1 MRIKTWILRGHE
13 HPTNASGTQKKIY
26 RNLFSFPTPRPRTN
40 MEPPWLLSAF
50 HLGTLPSRQGNVI
63 GVEERI
69 CFWNSSRKSRI
80 ISLLLRSF
88 EFIHF
93 NGWFWIPRNVIF
105 FNQPPPPFTLRGLPA
120 GTKELLIHLLICA
133 YLLPVIDWTA
143 IFLEAGKRSEGRIDE
158 EGWSERDLPKKHQEL
173 VK

>member
-63 GVEERI
+63 GVEEKI
-69 CFWNSSRKSRI
+69 CFWNCSRKSRI
-80 ISLLLRSF
+80 ISLHLHSF

-93 NGWFWIPRNVIF
+93 DSWFWMPCNNIF
-105 FNQPPPPFTLRGLPA
+105 FNQPPPPFTLRGPFVT
-120 GTKELLIHLLICA
+120 TKELLIHLLMHC
-133 YLLPVIDWTA
+133 YLV
-143 IFLEAGKRSEGRIDE
+143 
-158 EGWSERDLPKKHQEL
+158 
-173 VK
+173 